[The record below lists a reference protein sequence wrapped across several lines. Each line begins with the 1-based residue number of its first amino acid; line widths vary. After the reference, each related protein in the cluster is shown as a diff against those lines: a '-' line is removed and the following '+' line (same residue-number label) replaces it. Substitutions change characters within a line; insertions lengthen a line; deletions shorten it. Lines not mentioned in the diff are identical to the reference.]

1 MGRELCSKN
10 SWKGN
15 SGEKMSDQFR
25 RRRPIS
31 RLTNQYELPGQRKP
45 QTAKMEGED
54 KIFESLKRSQ
64 FDRASK
70 HEDMYVVHKISLSLY
85 FQNGKFFVKV
95 QEIFTTWR
103 RVCSNAGEFPF
114 DLWRF
119 LYENENM
126 IVLIS
131 VWVLTYRDGN
141 PLKLFTSYH
150 SMIPHTED
158 ALWALLLELPRK
170 TTYMKMEIK

>member
-70 HEDMYVVHKISLSLY
+70 NEDMYVVQKISLSLY

-103 RVCSNAGEFPF
+103 RVCSNAGVFPF

-119 LYENENM
+119 LFFIRKWEYDCHYICLGPNLPWRKSTQTIHLIPFHDSPHRGC
-126 IVLIS
+126 IVGSFVRI
-131 VWVLTYRDGN
+131 T
-141 PLKLFTSYH
+141 
-150 SMIPHTED
+150 
-158 ALWALLLELPRK
+158 
-170 TTYMKMEIK
+170 

>member
-54 KIFESLKRSQ
+54 EIFESLKRSE

-70 HEDMYVVHKISLSLY
+70 NEDMYVVQKNLNVTLFPEWEVLRQSSRNIYNMATSL
-85 FQNGKFFVKV
+85 Q
-95 QEIFTTWR
+95 QCR
-103 RVCSNAGEFPF
+103 
-114 DLWRF
+114 
-119 LYENENM
+119 
-126 IVLIS
+126 
-131 VWVLTYRDGN
+131 
-141 PLKLFTSYH
+141 
-150 SMIPHTED
+150 
-158 ALWALLLELPRK
+158 
-170 TTYMKMEIK
+170 

>member
-64 FDRASK
+64 FDRVSIK
-70 HEDMYVVHKISLSLY
+70 NEDMYVVQKNLIVTLFPEWEVLRQSSRNIYNMATSLQQCRWIPLW
-85 FQNGKFFVKV
+85 FVTICIRKW
-95 QEIFTTWR
+95 EYDCPYICLGPNLPWR
-103 RVCSNAGEFPF
+103 KSTQTIHLIPF
-114 DLWRF
+114 HDSPHRGC
-119 LYENENM
+119 
-126 IVLIS
+126 IVGSFARI
-131 VWVLTYRDGN
+131 T
-141 PLKLFTSYH
+141 
-150 SMIPHTED
+150 
-158 ALWALLLELPRK
+158 
-170 TTYMKMEIK
+170 